1 MKTNTIQHTISIIE
15 NQTGTLAVVWQ
26 YPEGVEAYGTRSSAA
41 RSVAHMIDVKHL
53 EVPPAGQACGAT
65 GEKIKLLSYPEA
77 RVTYDNRKAPSA
89 TDKVPDWQVQL
100 GFLSSPEQDYCD
112 RITDLEVTLRVLT
125 AIYFQANL
133 ADSEEREDW
142 QTAKMV
148 GVCNHL
154 EKAIALLGVYPAFDE
169 MIGGGHTVFSSPG
182 KPWET
187 PQAKLERL
195 CIEAHAQEA
204 KAVQALE
211 WLDKYDNGDI
221 QATDEEWEQRMGV
234 VDQYRDLNETINNL
248 ARLIR

>member
-1 MKTNTIQHTISIIE
+1 
-15 NQTGTLAVVWQ
+15 
-26 YPEGVEAYGTRSSAA
+26 AYGTRSSAA
-41 RSVAHMIDVKHL
+41 KQVERMLDVDSLKL
-53 EVPPAGQACGAT
+53 PPAGQAVGCT
-65 GEKIKLLSYPEA
+65 GEQINLGSHPKA
-77 RVTYDNRKAPSA
+77 RVTFDARKGYEAA
-89 TDKVPDWQVQL
+89 KTIPDWQLQL
-100 GFLSSPEQDYCD
+100 GFLSRPEQDSCD

-133 ADSEEREDW
+133 ADSEDREDW

-169 MIGGGHTVFSSPG
+169 MIGGGHAVFSSPG

-187 PQAKLERL
+187 PQARLERL
-195 CIEAHAQEA
+195 CIEAHVQEA

-211 WLDKYDNGDI
+211 WLERYDQGVI
-221 QATDEEWEQRMGV
+221 QATDEQWDERMDV
-234 VDQYRDLNETINNL
+234 VDQFRDLNETIDRL